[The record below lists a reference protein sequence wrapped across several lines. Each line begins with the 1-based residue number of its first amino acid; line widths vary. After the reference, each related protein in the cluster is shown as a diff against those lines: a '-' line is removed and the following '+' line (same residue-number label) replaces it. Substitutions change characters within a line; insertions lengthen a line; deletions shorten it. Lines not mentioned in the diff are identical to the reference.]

1 MTIASFSFTGPIDNS
16 LQLTKLNIIRHAC
29 YKNSIRYHGV
39 KFIMQQD

>member
-1 MTIASFSFTGPIDNS
+1 MTIASFSFTGPIGNS
-16 LQLTKLNIIRHAC
+16 LQLTKLNIRHAC